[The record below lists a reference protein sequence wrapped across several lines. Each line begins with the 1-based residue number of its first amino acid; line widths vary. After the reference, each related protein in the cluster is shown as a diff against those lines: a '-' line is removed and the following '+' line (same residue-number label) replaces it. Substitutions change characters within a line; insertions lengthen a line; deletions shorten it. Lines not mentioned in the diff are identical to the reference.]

1 MEVLTKVNGILEI
14 LMKMDQFDRNQ
25 IRGLCGAPEEPVCM
39 GMDEPLNK
47 LKIELMKDG
56 VSVLVLTGLGG
67 SGKTTLAK
75 KLCWE
80 PQIKGKFG
88 ENIFFV
94 TISKTPNLKN
104 IVQALFEHCGCRV
117 PEFQTDEDAINRLG
131 LLLRQ
136 VGRNPI
142 LLVLDDVW
150 PNSEGLVENFKFQM
164 SDYKIL
170 VTSRVAFRRFGTPFE
185 LDPLDHNHAVS
196 LFHHFA
202 QLNHS
207 SIYMP
212 DLNLVHE
219 IVKGCKGSPLALQL
233 VAGSLC
239 KQPFEK
245 WQNMKERLMS
255 KSIIESNSTDLLCYL
270 QQSLDISEDKGQH
283 GALKLPHT
291 QGSGRGLTIWCIV
304 RNLTLFLHKRLFSGD
319 ISEDINEKECSIDM
333 GLFPEDQRIHVPAL
347 IDLPAELLNSDEDG
361 REAMATDNDLITGN
375 LINAIATRICAG
387 CNAEI
392 GHGRFLNCMEGDW
405 HPQCFTCHA
414 CHLPITDYEFSMSS
428 NRPYHKS
435 CYREKYHPRCDV
447 CKNFIPANS
456 AGLIEYRA
464 HPFWIQKYCPTHEL
478 DSTPRCCS
486 CERMEPKDSKYL
498 FLDDGR
504 KLCLE
509 CLDSAIM
516 DSHECQPLYHEILEF
531 YEGLNIKVEPQVP
544 ILLVE
549 RQTIKEAIE
558 GEKNGHYHLPETRG
572 LCLSEEQTVT
582 TILRRPIIGAG
593 YRVTDMI
600 TKPYRLTRR
609 CEVTAILV
617 LYGLPR
623 INPSS

>member
-447 CKNFIPANS
+447 CKNFVSIS
-456 AGLIEYRA
+456 AVIA
-464 HPFWIQKYCPTHEL
+464 QKIRSGSFVQKQL
-478 DSTPRCCS
+478 FRSTVQ
-486 CERMEPKDSKYL
+486 KQL
-498 FLDDGR
+498 FR
-504 KLCLE
+504 
-509 CLDSAIM
+509 S
-516 DSHECQPLYHEILEF
+516 
-531 YEGLNIKVEPQVP
+531 
-544 ILLVE
+544 
-549 RQTIKEAIE
+549 
-558 GEKNGHYHLPETRG
+558 
-572 LCLSEEQTVT
+572 TVQKQFRST
-582 TILRRPIIGAG
+582 VQKQFR
-593 YRVTDMI
+593 
-600 TKPYRLTRR
+600 
-609 CEVTAILV
+609 
-617 LYGLPR
+617 
-623 INPSS
+623 SSF